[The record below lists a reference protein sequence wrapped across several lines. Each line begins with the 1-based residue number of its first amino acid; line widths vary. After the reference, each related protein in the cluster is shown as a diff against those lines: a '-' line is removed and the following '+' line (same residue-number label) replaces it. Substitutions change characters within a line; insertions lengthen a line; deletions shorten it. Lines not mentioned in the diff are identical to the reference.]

1 MPQICQIVRT
11 PSLMSV
17 WWFWIPLSSSY
28 PQRTWDALS
37 VRRGVS
43 LRGVSVLGQSE
54 RRREACGRGSSSHST
69 LSQLQHAFVQTQK
82 SDCRSFTEVH
92 SHVTHQMCLLKADS
106 GRVARVRRLQLGV
119 FLTHN
124 AAFGNWM
131 CVSCTLVVW
140 SSNRESKVSGG
151 RGRIFF
157 FFLNRF
163 AAGVAGVRLL
173 SCTVRR
179 HLYMLTD
186 REERATLMLLLIL
199 LLAGYLWRG
208 SPAVCSGVTCGRGN
222 TASVEF
228 TDLDSKRGHT

>member
-1 MPQICQIVRT
+1 MSDCKNTFTNECLVVLNPFIIIIPTEDVGRFVSAEGRVTPGSVCARPIRAQTRGMWAGQLLPLHPVPAAARFCSNSEVWLSELYRGALSCHSPNVFIKSWQRPCRSCQA
-11 PSLMSV
+11 PSARCVSH
-17 WWFWIPLSSSY
+17 
-28 PQRTWDALS
+28 PQRRFWKLN
-37 VRRGVS
+37 VCFLHFGRLKLKQGEQGVW
-43 LRGVSVLGQSE
+43 RE
-54 RRREACGRGSSSHST
+54 RE
-69 LSQLQHAFVQTQK
+69 
-82 SDCRSFTEVH
+82 D
-92 SHVTHQMCLLKADS
+92 
-106 GRVARVRRLQLGV
+106 
-119 FLTHN
+119 
-124 AAFGNWM
+124 
-131 CVSCTLVVW
+131 
-140 SSNRESKVSGG
+140 
-151 RGRIFF
+151 FF